1 MPFLSHTSAG
11 TNQAET
17 VYTPLLGIALLA
29 GNIGGN
35 KFVSIAYESSETIEI
50 ETDDVSILAIGV
62 AGSYLFKLFF
72 LLLALCIMRSI
83 YQAQLLA

>member
-29 GNIGGN
+29 GSIGGD
-35 KFVSIAYESSETIEI
+35 KFDSIAYENNETTKIKA
-50 ETDDVSILAIGV
+50 DDVSILAIDV
-62 AGSYLFKLFF
+62 VSSNLF
-72 LLLALCIMRSI
+72 
-83 YQAQLLA
+83 